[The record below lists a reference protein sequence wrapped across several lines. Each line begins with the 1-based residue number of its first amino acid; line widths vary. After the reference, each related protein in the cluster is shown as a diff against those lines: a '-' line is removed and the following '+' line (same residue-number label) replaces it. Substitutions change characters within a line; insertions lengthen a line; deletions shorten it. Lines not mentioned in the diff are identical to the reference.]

1 MGCAG
6 SKDGA
11 AKKGSG
17 LKKLPEK
24 ELKMLEL
31 EESSDEVFKTYNE
44 FYKAVCEP
52 NNTLCDNYA
61 EMQKSID
68 AMLTDAEQK
77 KQVAAD
83 PKQALPVAIKNCKDR
98 GIMVVPTIDP
108 TTGDVSAKMTGDL
121 NEQDKAFEASLNKCC
136 ESATACGKA
145 VPELQPKAED
155 IVSKATSIDMNAL
168 SDAAKEKCPNPMDAA
183 KVLKTLKENVA
194 GVKDAVA
201 NLKIMVDNV
210 AVVTSGLKGDTQA

>member
-44 FYKAVCEP
+44 FYKGVCEP
-52 NNTLCDNYA
+52 NNNLCDSYA
-61 EMQKSID
+61 DMQKSLD
-68 AMLTDAEQK
+68 AMLTDVEQK

-83 PKQALPVAIKNCKDR
+83 PKQALPVALKNCKDR

-108 TTGDVSAKMTGDL
+108 MTGAVSAKMTGDM
-121 NEQDKAFEASLNKCC
+121 NEQDKAFEASLNKLC
-136 ESATACGKA
+136 ESASACGKA

-155 IVSKATSIDMNAL
+155 IVSKASSIDMSAL
-168 SDAAKEKCPNPMDAA
+168 SDAAKEKCANPMEAA
-183 KVLKTLKENVA
+183 KVLKGLKDNVG
-194 GVKDAVA
+194 GVKDAVS
-201 NLKIMVDNV
+201 NLKVMLDNV
-210 AVVTSGLKGDTQA
+210 AVVTSGLKGDAQA